1 MTETLVDAM
10 VQTFRH
16 GGANPPGSTFLSARI
31 GPSPDPCFGGTG
43 ALSSRTDRAFAR
55 SVLWQ
60 DPRMRGWRYVF
71 ERSGAD
77 GVCGAHDAWW
87 CR

>member
-16 GGANPPGSTFLSARI
+16 GGANPPGSINLSAGI

-43 ALSSRTDRAFAR
+43 ALSSRANRATRPISAF
-55 SVLWQ
+55 VH
-60 DPRMRGWRYVF
+60 VT
-71 ERSGAD
+71 SG
-77 GVCGAHDAWW
+77 GVDDVRW